1 MKFRNLNKL
10 TSSLKNSWLYI
21 FAAFFI
27 LVSCKSKTNT
37 EISSDDKG
45 YDKNLSN
52 NNYDW
57 TGTYELEDNT
67 ILYTLKLHKRSV
79 DASYEMQFYDNGNKS
94 EIYKSSIYDAKDDSN
109 SICIKFL
116 NNYNTDA
123 SILGFKSGDTL
134 FKLMHKDGKDSS
146 VFKVFQPSIKSVVWK
161 KTSSNYN

>member
-1 MKFRNLNKL
+1 MSILN
-10 TSSLKNSWLYI
+10 NNWLYI

-27 LVSCKSKTNT
+27 LISCKSKSSAV
-37 EISSDDKG
+37 ISSNDKG

-57 TGTYELEDNT
+57 TGTYKFEDNS

-109 SICIKFL
+109 SISIQFL
-116 NNYNTDA
+116 SNYNMDA
-123 SILGFKSGDTL
+123 STLGFKSGDTL
-134 FKLMHKDGKDSS
+134 FKLMHNNGKASS
-146 VFKVFQPSIKSVVWK
+146 VFKVFQPSVKSVEWK
-161 KTSSNYN
+161 KISSNYN